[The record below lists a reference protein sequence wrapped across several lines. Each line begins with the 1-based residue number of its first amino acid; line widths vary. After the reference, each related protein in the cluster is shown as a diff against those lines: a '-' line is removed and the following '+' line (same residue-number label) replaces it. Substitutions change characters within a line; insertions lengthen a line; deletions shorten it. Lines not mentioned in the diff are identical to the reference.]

1 MKYQKGQSLVELS
14 VFITFIIAPLMLLL
28 PYFSKIIEAKH
39 YSDMSSRYI
48 AWERTTW
55 LERTPGN
62 WSGSTSTLAIKNSDR
77 VHQEVPW
84 RILNGHNSSIVSDSP
99 AEEWKKE
106 DAAVYLYFNQ
116 ASQNSDEFLLAEF
129 NPEEDDSNNHI
140 FFNTELN
147 KKSVPGT
154 MSSLIS
160 GALSVLEIG
169 NFSVEKKGYYEANHK
184 IQITSHKLLE
194 FINED
199 SEQDPGNENADEE
212 NKRSHQFEFPIESKT
227 YLVANGWNV
236 GGEQHN
242 KNRVKSLVPS
252 NLLDAGIINT
262 LRDGLSQIPI
272 AKKLNSSSLKFGYI
286 KMDELPNSRKG
297 STSTQGNEK

>member
-1 MKYQKGQSLVELS
+1 MKYQKGQSLVELG
-14 VFITFIIAPLMLLL
+14 VFIAFIAAPLMLLL

-48 AWERTTW
+48 AWERTAW
-55 LERTPGN
+55 LERAPGN
-62 WSGSTSTLAIKNSDR
+62 WSGSTTTLAIKNSDK
-77 VHQEVPW
+77 VHKEVPW
-84 RILNGHNSSIVSDSP
+84 RILNGHNSSVFSDTP
-99 AEEWKKE
+99 ADEWKKE
-106 DAAVYLYFNQ
+106 DAAVYLQFNQ
-116 ASQNSDEFLLAEF
+116 ASQNNEEFLLAEF
-129 NPEEDDSNNHI
+129 NPQEDDSSNHV
-140 FFNTELN
+140 FFDPQLS

-199 SEQDPGNENADEE
+199 NEQNPANENADEE
-212 NKRSHQFEFPIESKT
+212 NKRPHQFEFPIESKT

-236 GGEQHN
+236 GGQSHN

-262 LRDGLSQIPI
+262 LRDGISEVPI